1 MAKAKAKKKATKKTV
16 ERPFEV
22 SRLSPGLIGIDTS
35 FRRNK
40 DFEFWMLLRG
50 DGHCDN
56 PSSNLKAQIE
66 HLELAKERGAA
77 VIDIGD
83 QFDAMQGKNDPRR
96 SKTELKAGLATGAY
110 FDELVEQQ
118 AEFWAPY
125 APNLAV
131 FGYGN
136 HETKVLD
143 KNELDLI
150 QRTAALI
157 KFQNG
162 VGPIVGGWGGFVKIR
177 FRDEGQPRSHHCFT
191 IHYTHGTGGG
201 AWSTRGAGITTK
213 RAYIIADVIVS
224 GHTHR
229 AFYIPT
235 ERVYITANNLVTVQR
250 VYNLSVGGYKADY
263 NLDDLTWER
272 QKEFSPTFA
281 GAWWLRFT
289 WEGKQ
294 MRLGVHEAMS

>member
-1 MAKAKAKKKATKKTV
+1 MAKEKQKQKR

-22 SRLSPGLIGIDTS
+22 SRLSPGLIGLNVLYQ
-35 FRRNK
+35 RNK
-40 DFEFWMLLRG
+40 DFEFWVLLRG

-56 PSSNLKAQIE
+56 PASNIDAQIK
-66 HLELAKERGAA
+66 HLDQAKERGAA

-96 SKTELKAGLATGAY
+96 SKTELKAGLVTAAY
-110 FDELVEQQ
+110 FDKLVEQQ

-125 APNLAV
+125 AENLAV

-136 HETKVLD
+136 HETKVLE

-157 KFQNG
+157 HFQNG
-162 VGPIVGGWGGFVKIR
+162 VGPIVGSWGGFVKIR
-177 FRDEGQPRSHHCFT
+177 FNEGRKQRNNHCF
-191 IHYTHGTGGG
+191 IVHYTHGTGGG
-201 AWSTRGAGITTK
+201 SRTTRGVGAISKREYIT
-213 RAYIIADVIVS
+213 ADVIVS
-224 GHTHR
+224 GHSHNI
-229 AFYIPT
+229 FYVPN
-235 ERVYITANNLVTVQR
+235 ERVYVSTNNLVTTQR

-272 QKEFSPTFA
+272 TKEFGPSLG
-281 GAWWLRFT
+281 GAWWLRFS
-289 WEGKQ
+289 WEEQ
-294 MRLGVHEAMS
+294 HLRLGVHEAIA